1 MTVDYQLP
9 YSSIYSNNH
18 TLTVFP
24 TDYFQTNAETN
35 PPKLK
40 TPLIMGNICL
50 CHLPRSD
57 LLRTEILS
65 LLPIFLSF
73 LSPLTS
79 IRHALWTKGSLRL
92 SHSLQL
98 VNVTQ
103 VKSTRNT
110 TVIDNVGC

>member
-65 LLPIFLSF
+65 LLLAYFPFFSLSSNKYQTCIMDQRISQTF
-73 LSPLTS
+73 SFSPTCQCHTGK
-79 IRHALWTKGSLRL
+79 IHQE
-92 SHSLQL
+92 H
-98 VNVTQ
+98 NC
-103 VKSTRNT
+103 N
-110 TVIDNVGC
+110 